1 MDSGYIL
8 NLEQIK
14 LVHRVDV
21 GEKGGDFE
29 LNKWVLVVALRKRR
43 LDEK

>member
-14 LVHRVDV
+14 LVRRVDV
-21 GEKGGDFE
+21 GEKGGGFE
-29 LNKWVLVVALRKRR
+29 LNKWVLAVVLRTRR